1 MKISAI
7 ILASGFSKRMPQNKL
22 KLPINGKQIYQ
33 YIVDSISQIEFTK
46 KMIITN
52 DAEISFYASQ
62 KNILAVPNARAE
74 EGKSAAI
81 KKGVENSEEAE
92 AYMFFTADQPFL
104 KVSTIKN
111 LLEFYKKNKDY
122 IIYPKY
128 GDDRGSPVIIPSKY
142 RAALL
147 KLEKDKG
154 GASLIN
160 EDNSKFLR
168 VENIIEGFDID
179 DTESYEKII
188 KMTLQ

>member
-22 KLPINGKQIYQ
+22 KLPINGKQIFQ
-33 YIVDSISQIEFTK
+33 YIVDGISQIEFTK

-52 DAEISFYASQ
+52 DEEISLYASQ
-62 KNILAVPNARAE
+62 KNILVFPNERAE

-81 KKGVENSEEAE
+81 KKGVENSEDAE

-104 KVSTIKN
+104 TVSTIKN
-111 LLEFYKKNKDY
+111 LLKLYKKNKDY

-128 GDDRGSPVIIPSKY
+128 GVDRGSPVIIPSKY

-160 EDNSKFLR
+160 EDNSKFLI
-168 VENIIEGFDID
+168 VENTIEGFDID

-188 KMTLQ
+188 KTALQ

>member
-22 KLPINGKQIYQ
+22 KLPINGKQIFQ
-33 YIVDSISQIEFTK
+33 YIVDSISQIEFTQ
-46 KMIITN
+46 KMVITN

-81 KKGVENSEEAE
+81 KKGVENSGKAE

-111 LLEFYKKNKDY
+111 LLELYSKNKEY
-122 IIYPKY
+122 IIYSKY

-142 RAALL
+142 RQDLL

-160 EDNSKFLR
+160 EDNSKFLI
-168 VENIIEGFDID
+168 VENTIEGFDID
-179 DTESYEKII
+179 DMETYEKII
-188 KMTLQ
+188 KMRL

>member
-33 YIVDSISQIEFTK
+33 YIVDNISQIEFPK
-46 KMIITN
+46 KIIVTN
-52 DAEISFYASQ
+52 DEEISFYASQ
-62 KNILAVPNARAE
+62 KNILAIPNARAE
-74 EGKSAAI
+74 EGKSASI
-81 KKGVENSEEAE
+81 KKGVENSENVD

-104 KVSTIKN
+104 TIPTIKN
-111 LLEFYKKNKDY
+111 LMEFYCKNKDY

-128 GDDRGSPVIIPSKY
+128 GNDRGSPVILPSKY
-142 RAALL
+142 KNELL
-147 KLEKDKG
+147 NLEKDKG

-160 EDNSKFLR
+160 ENNSKFLII
-168 VENIIEGFDID
+168 ENTIEGFDID

-188 KMTLQ
+188 KMGM

>member
-33 YIVDSISQIEFTK
+33 YIVDNISQIEFPK
-46 KMIITN
+46 KIIVTN
-52 DAEISFYASQ
+52 DEEISFYASQ
-62 KNILAVPNARAE
+62 KNILAIPNARAE
-74 EGKSAAI
+74 EGKSASI
-81 KKGVENSEEAE
+81 KKGVENSENVD

-104 KVSTIKN
+104 TIPTIKN
-111 LLEFYKKNKDY
+111 LMVFYCKNKDY

-128 GDDRGSPVIIPSKY
+128 GNDRGSPVILPSKY
-142 RAALL
+142 KNELL
-147 KLEKDKG
+147 NLEKDKG

-160 EDNSKFLR
+160 ENNSKFLII
-168 VENIIEGFDID
+168 ENTIEGFDID

-188 KMTLQ
+188 KMGM

>member
-22 KLPINGKQIYQ
+22 KLPINGKQIFQ

-81 KKGVENSEEAE
+81 KKRS
-92 AYMFFTADQPFL
+92 
-104 KVSTIKN
+104 
-111 LLEFYKKNKDY
+111 
-122 IIYPKY
+122 
-128 GDDRGSPVIIPSKY
+128 
-142 RAALL
+142 
-147 KLEKDKG
+147 
-154 GASLIN
+154 
-160 EDNSKFLR
+160 
-168 VENIIEGFDID
+168 
-179 DTESYEKII
+179 
-188 KMTLQ
+188 